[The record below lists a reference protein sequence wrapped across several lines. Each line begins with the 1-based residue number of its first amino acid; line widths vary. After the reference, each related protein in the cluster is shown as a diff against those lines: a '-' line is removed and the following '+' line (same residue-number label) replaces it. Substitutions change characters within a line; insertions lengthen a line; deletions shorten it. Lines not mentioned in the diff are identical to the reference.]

1 MANKSILLTILLVW
15 LCGVFVFSLYL
26 FVTGIIIA
34 PKYPFTYFNGLMALF
49 LFGFLWIYLPNRIR
63 RQYRKDPSQQGEMF
77 VQLSSEGVSEKSL
90 IGSSINRSWNVCSY
104 WRESKRVIVLKTQSG
119 IFYIFPKTC
128 LNAEQLNELRTT
140 LAAHLPKK

>member
-1 MANKSILLTILLVW
+1 LANKSILLTILLVW

-26 FVTGIIIA
+26 LVTGIIIA

-104 WRESKRVIVLKTQSG
+104 WRESKRVIILMTHSG
-119 IFYIFPKTC
+119 IYFTFPIAC
-128 LNAEQLNELRTT
+128 LNNEQQSELRGILT
-140 LAAHLPKK
+140 AALPKK